1 MKYCSKCGNRLKEED
16 VFCSGCGAKTSVYGV
31 YEEPE
36 ILTKKKVVRKGTT
49 GLKKTSDQTMPGARY
64 TAAIEKNAIAVT
76 EYLNRAMD
84 LEWQKYQIGEVHKKL
99 EGRKANCLRDIEKQ
113 KVAISDYSSKLEQT
127 EKKIKD
133 YKKLE
138 YRKKVYNFRVN
149 VDPLRFVIILGV
161 MILMCVL
168 GSVPKI
174 PPFTSLFGPEVNL
187 ALRILLVI
195 LVPVIVEAVVQAV
208 KYVNGK
214 KEHEKQENEAKVK
227 YEEEQEELERNTL
240 EALRKDREDY
250 ISLISDHEN
259 EKSRLEN
266 INLKELTDEIAANEQ
281 MESDIKDTLETYYS
295 THVLDPEY
303 QDLVPVTTMYGY
315 FKDNRCQELTG
326 HNGAYSLYEK
336 ELKAQ
341 TITGDLEEVLNRTN
355 NLADAQKDILSQV
368 GKVNGKTEALID
380 SVDRVNAKNMAA
392 NPNGKELAK
401 KLEHSRDLETYYGEI
416 RKGMLE
422 NLEYIR
428 SVDYISRHW
437 F

>member
-1 MKYCSKCGNRLKEED
+1 MTKRMLILLCLS
-16 VFCSGCGAKTSVYGV
+16 VFS
-31 YEEPE
+31 
-36 ILTKKKVVRKGTT
+36 
-49 GLKKTSDQTMPGARY
+49 
-64 TAAIEKNAIAVT
+64 
-76 EYLNRAMD
+76 AMMHG
-84 LEWQKYQIGEVHKKL
+84 Q
-99 EGRKANCLRDIEKQ
+99 
-113 KVAISDYSSKLEQT
+113 S
-127 EKKIKD
+127 
-133 YKKLE
+133 
-138 YRKKVYNFRVN
+138 
-149 VDPLRFVIILGV
+149 PLRFESYEWDFGALNGNAGAVCHTFGFENKSKSTVRIGKSIPSCECIRAFYPKEEILPGEKGQV
-161 MILMCVL
+161 MVALTPSKEV
-168 GSVPKI
+168 GKVNRSV
-174 PPFTSLFGPEVNL
+174 E
-187 ALRILLVI
+187 LLD
-195 LVPVIVEAVVQAV
+195 
-208 KYVNGK
+208 VNGK
-214 KEHEKQENEAKVK
+214 KEHEKQESEAKVK

-341 TITGDLEEVLNRTN
+341 TITGDLEELLNRTN